1 MAFEWNR
8 IHKWEDNFEREI
20 TDEVRNRVE
29 ETYGCEVYELSAEQI
44 REVEQFRDELNEYS
58 VMQVG
63 FSNII
68 NEWDMENGTEI

>member
-29 ETYGCEVYELSAEQI
+29 ETYGCEVYELSPEQI

>member
-20 TDEVRNRVE
+20 TDEVRARVE
-29 ETYGCEVYELSAEQI
+29 ATYGCEVYELSPEQI

-68 NEWDMENGTEI
+68 NEWDNENGQV

>member
-20 TDEVRNRVE
+20 TDEVRTRVE

-44 REVEQFRDELNEYS
+44 KEVEQFRDELNEYS

-63 FSNII
+63 FSNVL